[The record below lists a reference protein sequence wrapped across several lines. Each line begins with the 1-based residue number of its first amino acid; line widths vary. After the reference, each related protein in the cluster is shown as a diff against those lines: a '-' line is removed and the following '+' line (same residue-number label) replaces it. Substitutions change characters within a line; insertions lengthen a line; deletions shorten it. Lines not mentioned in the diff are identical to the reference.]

1 MQKKIGRGCVII
13 VPEVPVGRRNVVHKW
28 MCEIHATVGKTFED
42 QSRAFECIAFRAAT
56 LGLPNLWRG
65 LEISNPVRG

>member
-1 MQKKIGRGCVII
+1 M
-13 VPEVPVGRRNVVHKW
+13 PEVRVRRKDVVQKYK
-28 MCEIHATVGKTFED
+28 MSESLATVGKTFED
-42 QSRAFECIAFRAAT
+42 QSGVFECIAFRAAT